1 MFKPM
6 RRIRQQLSKEECQK
20 ILQNQTVGTLAL
32 AAEGEYPYA
41 VPLNY
46 VYYNE
51 RIYFHCAV
59 SGHKLDIIA
68 KQNKV
73 SFCIIDK
80 DTIVPEKYTTY
91 FRSVIVFGRIEKVE
105 NDEEKMAALKELAYK
120 YVSQNNDEAHL
131 KEINGAWNR
140 TCVLALTVDHLT
152 GKEAIELIAQK

>member
-1 MFKPM
+1 MMFKPM

-80 DTIVPEKYTTY
+80 DTIAEPKW
-91 FRSVIVFGRIEKVE
+91 
-105 NDEEKMAALKELAYK
+105 DEEYWEKEEMK
-120 YVSQNNDEAHL
+120 GREFTPSN
-131 KEINGAWNR
+131 KG
-140 TCVLALTVDHLT
+140 
-152 GKEAIELIAQK
+152 

>member
-1 MFKPM
+1 MFKSM
-6 RRIRQQLSKEECQK
+6 RRIRQQLSTEECVK

-51 RIYFHCAV
+51 RIYFHCAL
-59 SGHKLDIIA
+59 SGYKLDIIA
-68 KQNKV
+68 KQNKA

-80 DTIVPEKYTTY
+80 DTVVPEKYTTY
-91 FRSVIVFGRIEKVE
+91 FRSVIVFGKIEKVE
-105 NDEEKMAALKELAYK
+105 NNEEKMAVLKELAYK
-120 YVSQNNDEAHL
+120 YVSQDDEAHL

-140 TCVLALTVDHLT
+140 TCVLSLSIDHLT
-152 GKEAIELIAQK
+152 GKEAIEFTSGKN

>member
-1 MFKPM
+1 MFKSM
-6 RRIRQQLSKEECQK
+6 RRIRQQLSTEECVK

-51 RIYFHCAV
+51 RNYFHCAL
-59 SGHKLDIIA
+59 SSYKLDIIA
-68 KQNKV
+68 KQNKA

-80 DTIVPEKYTTY
+80 DTVVPEKYTTY
-91 FRSVIVFGRIEKVE
+91 FRSVIVFGKIEKVE
-105 NDEEKMAALKELAYK
+105 NNEEKMAALKELAYK
-120 YVSQNNDEAHL
+120 YVSQDDEAHL

-140 TCVLALTVDHLT
+140 TCVLSLSIDHLT
-152 GKEAIELIAQK
+152 GKEAIEFTSGKN